1 MLKMRRVLHRDGRQF
16 VILPRGR
23 ELISYYAN
31 GIAHLC
37 GAYEARVRA
46 QDALPTDTFIG
57 T

>member
-1 MLKMRRVLHRDGRQF
+1 MRRVLHQEGDSY

-31 GIAHLC
+31 GVVQIC
-37 GAYEARVRA
+37 GAYEQRVRGHN
-46 QDALPTDTFIG
+46 ALPVDTFIG

>member
-1 MLKMRRVLHRDGRQF
+1 MRRVLAKEGDAY

-37 GAYEARVRA
+37 GQWETQVRER
-46 QDALPTDTFIG
+46 DALPSDTLIG
-57 T
+57 R